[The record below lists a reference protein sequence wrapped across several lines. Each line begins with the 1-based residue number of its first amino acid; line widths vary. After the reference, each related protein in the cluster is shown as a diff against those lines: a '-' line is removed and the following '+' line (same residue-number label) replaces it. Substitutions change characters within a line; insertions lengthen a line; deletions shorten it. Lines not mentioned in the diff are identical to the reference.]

1 MFDQF
6 PEYYMNIQLR
16 DFNAKL
22 KRENIFKPTGN
33 ESYMHRVMRV
43 ALE

>member
-1 MFDQF
+1 
-6 PEYYMNIQLR
+6 MNIQLR

-22 KRENIFKPTGN
+22 KRENIFKLAGN
-33 ESYMHRVMRV
+33 ENYMHRVMRV